1 MKTRM
6 KGAIWPQSRKQAD
19 VKYREV
25 VRVLER
31 LCERGQVYEV
41 KNQEEAEEK
50 VVVERKRGC

>member
-6 KGAIWPQSRKQAD
+6 KGAIWPQSRKQAG

-25 VRVLER
+25 VRVLEGV
-31 LCERGQVYEV
+31 CERGQVYEV
-41 KNQEEAEEK
+41 KNQEAEEE